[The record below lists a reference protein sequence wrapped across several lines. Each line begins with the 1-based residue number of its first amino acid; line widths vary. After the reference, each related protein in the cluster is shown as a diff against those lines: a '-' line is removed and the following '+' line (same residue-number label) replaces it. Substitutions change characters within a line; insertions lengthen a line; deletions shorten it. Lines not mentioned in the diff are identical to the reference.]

1 MDRNRSLGDFVD
13 VSSCQAATSSVLEF
27 LIYLFIYD
35 NDIDIIF
42 DAMLHG
48 EPIEAP

>member
-1 MDRNRSLGDFVD
+1 MDRNRSLGGFVD
-13 VSSCQAATSSVLEF
+13 VSSCH
-27 LIYLFIYD
+27 LIND